1 MTREE
6 MIEQLENMILLIRQN
21 GEDWLDERDISILE
35 EAIKVMQTKSCED
48 AISRQAAISVA
59 NDFDA
64 TQVVRGLE
72 KLPSVQPVC
81 EERIKGECPYY
92 AG

>member
-6 MIEQLENMILLIRQN
+6 AIEKLE
-21 GEDWLDERDISILE
+21 DISKNYMWACGEYSDVLE
-35 EAIKVMQTKSCED
+35 IAIEALQPEPCKDV
-48 AISRQAAISVA
+48 ISRQAAISVA